1 MLSFNMFFVISIYD
15 VVYVV
20 FVVVVSI
27 MVITL

>member
-1 MLSFNMFFVISIYD
+1 MFFVISIYD